1 MKKMTE
7 QAKAFLFAGLFFLAS
22 GIASGVA
29 DIASTPAKFQGSTF
43 ARMNPDWRYGEYLG
57 HKDQTW
63 ANKWARNE
71 AGEVIVGEERFFLSS
86 TALVGF
92 TDLWHGAR
100 TLMLLML
107 AAAAMLCPNPHKWWQ
122 YFTYY
127 AMIVLCYSSG
137 WHGAETILG

>member
-1 MKKMTE
+1 MTE

-29 DIASTPAKFQGSTF
+29 DIASTPAKFRGSTF
-43 ARMNPDWRYGEYLG
+43 ARMNPDWQYGEYLG

-63 ANKWARNE
+63 VNKWARNE
-71 AGEVIVGEERFFLSS
+71 AGEVMAKTERFFLSS
-86 TALVGF
+86 TALVGL

-107 AAAAMLCPNPHKWWQ
+107 AAAAMFCPNPEEWLE
-122 YFTYY
+122 YPVYY
-127 AMIVLCYSSG
+127 AAILGCYASG
-137 WHGAETILG
+137 WHLAEMILG

>member
-1 MKKMTE
+1 MTE
-7 QAKAFLFAGLFFLAS
+7 KANAFLLAGLFFLAS

-29 DIASTPAKFQGSTF
+29 DIASTPAKFRTSAF
-43 ARMNPDWRYGEYLG
+43 ARMNPDWQYGEYLG

-63 ANKWARNE
+63 VNKWARNE
-71 AGEVIVGEERFFLSS
+71 AGEVMAKTERFFLSS
-86 TALVGF
+86 TALVGL

-100 TLMLLML
+100 ALMLFFIALG
-107 AAAAMLCPNPHKWWQ
+107 AMIYPNPGKWWQ

-127 AMIVLCYSSG
+127 ALIALCYSSG